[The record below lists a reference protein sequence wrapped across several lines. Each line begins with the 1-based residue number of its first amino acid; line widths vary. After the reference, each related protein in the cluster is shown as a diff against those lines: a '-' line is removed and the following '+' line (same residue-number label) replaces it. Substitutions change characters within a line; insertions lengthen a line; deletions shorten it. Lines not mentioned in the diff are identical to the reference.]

1 MVKFDQLRKY
11 VTAGPGVM
19 DALAPRS
26 YKGADGWCS
35 PQVPATFFGGECAS
49 AITQMGAVPD
59 TTKLLVG
66 GDADGNG

>member
-1 MVKFDQLRKY
+1 
-11 VTAGPGVM
+11 M